1 MLLALDTSTHRASLA
16 LCQNGELL
24 AEYTWDVGASHSVEL
39 LRRLEWLLK
48 ERGLALSQVA
58 AVAAATGPGSFTG
71 VRVAV
76 TVAKALAFS
85 LNVPLLGISTL
96 DVIAYS
102 QAAAAFP
109 VCALMDAGRGEFYA
123 ALYHYVALEGA
134 PAPQHHL
141 ERSPGNGVWIA
152 RTQPAGNSLRQDGL
166 YWQRQGEYQ
175 VVTAEELAQEIKQ
188 PTLFCGDLIAG
199 ARRKL
204 AETLGPLALFVSP
217 LACTRRAGLLAD
229 LASQRLERGE
239 LDDPLTLE
247 PLYLRRPHITVS
259 ARQRPQLLGQGGDT
273 GEASAG
279 QSAGSVRPVVNAE
292 DEQRRLNRRD
302 LASEGQDGLRNA
314 KARGMMSHERWTEP
328 LRGIGRQTRLAP
340 GDEADG
346 RSGRFFWAAPT
357 EIG

>member
-1 MLLALDTSTHRASLA
+1 MLLALDTSTHLASLA
-16 LCQNGELL
+16 LCQNGEIQ

-48 ERGLALSQVA
+48 ERGLTLSQVS

-76 TVAKALAFS
+76 TVAKTLAFS

-109 VCALMDAGRGEFYA
+109 VCALMDAGRGELYA
-123 ALYHYVALEGA
+123 ALYQQATLDAASTARPLQES
-134 PAPQHHL
+134 
-141 ERSPGNGVWIA
+141 SPGDGAWIA
-152 RTQPAGNSLRQDGL
+152 RMLPISNSLRRDGL

-175 VVTAEELAQEIKQ
+175 VVTAEDLAQEIKH
-188 PTLFCGDLIAG
+188 PTLFCGDLSAG

-217 LACTRRAGLLAD
+217 LTCVRRAGLLAD

-239 LDDPLTLE
+239 VDDPLTLE

-259 ARQRPQLLGQGGDT
+259 ARQRPQLLGQSGDRGKT
-273 GEASAG
+273 SAHPSAG
-279 QSAGSVRPVVNAE
+279 GGRPAVGAE
-292 DEQRRLNRRD
+292 DAPGQSNGRD
-302 LASEGQDGLRNA
+302 LALQSEDGLGDA
-314 KARGMMSHERWTEP
+314 KDREAMRGERWTKP
-328 LRGIGRQTRLAP
+328 TRGLKRQSGFTP
-340 GDEADG
+340 GDEAPG
-346 RSGRFFWAAPT
+346 PSGGLSWATPT
-357 EIG
+357 